1 MKRAIKI
8 GGAVLLVIVAL
19 AGGALG
25 FAVWLGEHK
34 FEREVLVRV
43 VPVAYAGGPA
53 ALKQGRYLYE
63 TRGCVSCHGPDGSG
77 RVMIDEPNGMYVRT
91 PNITRGPNGA
101 VVDYGEADWVRAI
114 RHGVNPRGHALFLMP
129 SELYNRLSDAD
140 FAALVAYV
148 RSLPPIAGEP
158 GVVRLPFI
166 VKALYGLD
174 VMRDASEKITHS
186 LPPPPSVTAAANIEH
201 GAYVA
206 RICMGCH
213 GETLAGGR
221 GPETPPHDPAPANLT
236 PGEGTVL
243 TRYDTLDK
251 FAAMMRSG
259 KRPDGSGV
267 RMPIDMLSA
276 FNDTDIAAIYAYLKT
291 IPPRPTGNR

>member
-8 GGAVLLVIVAL
+8 AGAVLLVIVAF
-19 AGGALG
+19 AGGALA
-25 FAVWLGEHK
+25 FAVWLGDQK
-34 FEREVLVRV
+34 LGREVLVKV
-43 VPVAYAGGPA
+43 VPIAYASGPA

-63 TRGCVSCHGPDGSG
+63 TRGCVSCHGPDGGG

-91 PNITRGPNGA
+91 PNITSGPNSA
-101 VVDYGEADWVRAI
+101 VVNYGEADWVRAI
-114 RHGVNPRGHALFLMP
+114 RHGVSPRGHALFIMP

-166 VKALYGLD
+166 VKALYGLH

-186 LPPPPSVTAAANIEH
+186 LPPPPPVAAAVNVEH

-221 GPETPPHDPAPANLT
+221 GPETPPNDPVPANLT

-243 TRYDTLDK
+243 ARYDTLDK

-259 KRPDGSGV
+259 LRPDGSVV
-267 RMPIDMLSA
+267 RMPLDMLAA
-276 FNDTDIAAIYAYLKT
+276 FNETDIAAIYAYLKT
-291 IPPRPTGNR
+291 LPPRPTGNR